1 MACFHAIFYHYFNKY
16 LWRDSKVMKRFFL
29 AFIGA
34 LLITISGS
42 YAGDW
47 SKIKIGTEG
56 AYPPWNGTNAAGELE
71 GAEIDLAADLCA
83 RMNAECELVAQDWDG
98 IIPALQNGK
107 YDAIIAG
114 MSITAER
121 MEVINFS
128 QGYANEP
135 AGFTVLKS
143 SPLGTLKASGKVNM
157 DNLTD
162 TSAGYLES
170 LKSALSGFTV
180 GVQGS
185 TTHENFVKQEL
196 GGSVSMKSYDTQQNM
211 ELDLAAG
218 RIDAALSD
226 KGSMEE
232 FMSTDKGKNLVFV
245 GPDLGGGPFGGGVGV
260 GLRKADTDL
269 LAMFNKAID
278 EARADGTL
286 AKHFSKWFGK
296 DISM

>member
-1 MACFHAIFYHYFNKY
+1 MMIK
-16 LWRDSKVMKRFFL
+16 KFFL
-29 AFIGA
+29 T
-34 LLITISGS
+34 LISVLFVTFSAS

-71 GAEIDLAADLCA
+71 GAEIDLAKDLCA

-114 MSITAER
+114 MSITEER

-135 AGFTVLKS
+135 ASFSVLKS
-143 SPLGTLKASGKVNM
+143 SPLATLQASGKVNM
-157 DNLTD
+157 DAVND
-162 TSAGYLES
+162 TSTVLLDS
-170 LKSALSGFTV
+170 LKSTLAGKVV

-185 TTHENFVKQEL
+185 TTHENFVKQVL
-196 GGSVSMKSYDTQQNM
+196 GDSVTMKSYDTQLNL
-211 ELDLAAG
+211 ELDLIAG
-218 RIDAALSD
+218 RIDALLSD

-232 FMSTDKGKNLVFV
+232 FMATDNGKDVAFI
-245 GPDLGGGPFGGGVGV
+245 GPGLGGGPFGAGVGA

-269 LAMFNKAID
+269 LEMINKAID

-286 AKHFSKWFGK
+286 AEHFIKWFGK
-296 DISM
+296 DITM

>member
-1 MACFHAIFYHYFNKY
+1 MI
-16 LWRDSKVMKRFFL
+16 KRSFL
-29 AFIGA
+29 TLVTF
-34 LLITISGS
+34 LLMTISFA

-56 AYPPWNGTNAAGELE
+56 AYPPWNGMNAAGELE
-71 GAEIDLAADLCA
+71 GAEIDLVFDLCK

-107 YDAIIAG
+107 YDAIMAG

-135 AGFTVLKS
+135 ASFSVLKS
-143 SPLGTLKASGKVNM
+143 SPLASLKFSGKVNM
-157 DNLTD
+157 DALD
-162 TSAGYLES
+162 GKSKKLLKS
-170 LKSALSGFTV
+170 LKKTLKGATV

-185 TTHENFVKQEL
+185 TTHENFVKQVL
-196 GGSVSMKSYDTQQNM
+196 GDTVTMKSYDTQENL
-211 ELDLAAG
+211 ELDLSVG

-226 KGSMEE
+226 QGSMEK
-232 FMSTDKGKNLVFV
+232 FMESAKGKDIAFI
-245 GPDLGGGPFGGGVGV
+245 GPGLGGGPFGGGVGV

-269 LAMFNKAID
+269 LEMFNKAID
-278 EARADGTL
+278 GARADGTL
-286 AKHFSKWFGK
+286 AKHFTKWFGK

>member
-1 MACFHAIFYHYFNKY
+1 MI
-16 LWRDSKVMKRFFL
+16 KRSFL
-29 AFIGA
+29 TLVTF
-34 LLITISGS
+34 LLMTISFA

-71 GAEIDLAADLCA
+71 GAEIDLVFDLCK
-83 RMNAECELVAQDWDG
+83 RMKAECELVAQDWDG

-107 YDAIIAG
+107 YDAIMAG

-135 AGFTVLKS
+135 ASFSVLKS
-143 SPLGTLKASGKVNM
+143 SPLASLKFSGKVNM
-157 DNLTD
+157 DALD
-162 TSAGYLES
+162 GKSKKLLKS
-170 LKSALSGFTV
+170 LKKTLKGATV

-185 TTHENFVKQEL
+185 TTHENFVKQVL
-196 GGSVSMKSYDTQQNM
+196 GDTVTMKSYDTQENL
-211 ELDLAAG
+211 ELDLSVG

-226 KGSMEE
+226 QGSMEK
-232 FMSTDKGKNLVFV
+232 FMESDNGKNIAFI
-245 GPDLGGGPFGGGVGV
+245 GPGLGGGPFGGGVGV

-269 LAMFNKAID
+269 LKMFNKAID
-278 EARADGTL
+278 EARADGSL

>member
-1 MACFHAIFYHYFNKY
+1 MI
-16 LWRDSKVMKRFFL
+16 KRSFL
-29 AFIGA
+29 TLVTF
-34 LLITISGS
+34 LLMTISFA

-71 GAEIDLAADLCA
+71 GAEIDLVFDLCK
-83 RMNAECELVAQDWDG
+83 RMKAECELVAQDWDG

-107 YDAIIAG
+107 YDAIMAG

-135 AGFTVLKS
+135 ASFSVLKS
-143 SPLGTLKASGKVNM
+143 SPLASLKFSGKVNM
-157 DNLTD
+157 DALD
-162 TSAGYLES
+162 GKSKKLLKS
-170 LKSALSGFTV
+170 LKKTLKGATV

-185 TTHENFVKQEL
+185 TTHENFVKQVL
-196 GGSVSMKSYDTQQNM
+196 GDTVTMKSYDTQENL
-211 ELDLAAG
+211 ELDLSVG

-226 KGSMEE
+226 QGSMEK
-232 FMSTDKGKNLVFV
+232 FMESDNGKDIVFI
-245 GPDLGGGPFGGGVGV
+245 GPGLGGGPFGGGVGV

-269 LAMFNKAID
+269 LEMFNKAID
-278 EARADGTL
+278 GARADGTL
-286 AKHFSKWFGK
+286 AEHFTKWFGK

>member
-1 MACFHAIFYHYFNKY
+1 M
-16 LWRDSKVMKRFFL
+16 MKRFFL
-29 AFIGA
+29 TLFSA
-34 LLITISGS
+34 LFMTISAS

-71 GAEIDLAADLCA
+71 GAEIDLARDLCA

-135 AGFTVLKS
+135 ASFSVLKS
-143 SPLGTLKASGKVNM
+143 SPLASLQSSGKVNM
-157 DNLTD
+157 DALDD
-162 TSAGYLES
+162 TSSALLDS
-170 LKSALSGFTV
+170 LKSTLSGAVV

-185 TTHENFVKQEL
+185 TTHENFVKQVL
-196 GGSVSMKSYDTQQNM
+196 GDSVTMKSYDTQLNL
-211 ELDLAAG
+211 ELDLIAG
-218 RIDAALSD
+218 RIDALLSD

-232 FMSTDKGKNLVFV
+232 FMATDNGKDVAFI
-245 GPDLGGGPFGGGVGV
+245 GPGLGGGPFGAGVGA

-269 LAMFNKAID
+269 LEMINKAID

-286 AKHFSKWFGK
+286 AEHFIKWFGK

>member
-1 MACFHAIFYHYFNKY
+1 MKIF
-16 LWRDSKVMKRFFL
+16 LLTLVSIIL
-29 AFIGA
+29 AT
-34 LLITISGS
+34 ITVS

-135 AGFTVLKS
+135 ASFSVLKS
-143 SPLGTLKASGKVNM
+143 SPLAALGSSGKVNM
-157 DNLTD
+157 DALND
-162 TSAGYLES
+162 TS
-170 LKSALSGFTV
+170 SALLDALKETLNGNVV

-185 TTHENFVKQEL
+185 TTHENFVKQVL
-196 GGSVSMKSYDTQQNM
+196 GDSVTMKSYDTQQNM

-218 RIDAALSD
+218 RIDAALCD
-226 KGSMEE
+226 QGSMEA
-232 FMSTDKGKNLVFV
+232 FMETDGGQDVTFI
-245 GPDLGGGPFGGGVGV
+245 GPGLGGGPFGGGVGV

-269 LAMFNKAID
+269 LEMMNKAID

-286 AKHFSKWFGK
+286 AEHFSKWFGK

>member
-1 MACFHAIFYHYFNKY
+1 MMI
-16 LWRDSKVMKRFFL
+16 KRFFL
-29 AFIGA
+29 T
-34 LLITISGS
+34 LISVLFVIFSAS
-42 YAGDW
+42 YADDW

-71 GAEIDLAADLCA
+71 GAEIDLAKDLCA

-114 MSITAER
+114 MSITDER
-121 MEVINFS
+121 MKVINFS

-135 AGFTVLKS
+135 ASFSVLKS
-143 SPLGTLKASGKVNM
+143 SPLATLQSAGKVNM
-157 DNLTD
+157 DALD
-162 TSAGYLES
+162 STSSALLDS
-170 LKSALSGFTV
+170 LKSTLSGKVV

-185 TTHENFVKQEL
+185 TTHENFVKQVL
-196 GGSVSMKSYDTQQNM
+196 GDSVTMKSYDTQLNL
-211 ELDLAAG
+211 ELDLIAG
-218 RIDAALSD
+218 RIDALLSD

-232 FMSTDKGKNLVFV
+232 FMATDNGKDVAFI
-245 GPDLGGGPFGGGVGV
+245 GPGLGGGPFGAGVGA

-269 LAMFNKAID
+269 LEMINKAID

-286 AKHFSKWFGK
+286 AEHFTKWFGK

>member
-1 MACFHAIFYHYFNKY
+1 MEVLVKKFNF
-16 LWRDSKVMKRFFL
+16 LLTILIALGVSTL
-29 AFIGA
+29 AF
-34 LLITISGS
+34 
-42 YAGDW
+42 AGDW

-114 MSITAER
+114 MSITSER

-135 AGFTVLKS
+135 ASFSVLKS
-143 SPLGTLKASGKVNM
+143 SPLAALGSSGKVNM
-157 DNLTD
+157 DALND
-162 TSAGYLES
+162 TS
-170 LKSALSGFTV
+170 SALLDALKETLNGNVV

-185 TTHENFVKQEL
+185 TTHENFVKQVL
-196 GGSVSMKSYDTQQNM
+196 GDSVTMKSYDTQQNM

-218 RIDAALSD
+218 RIDAALCD
-226 KGSMEE
+226 QGSMEA
-232 FMSTDKGKNLVFV
+232 FMATDGGQNVAFI
-245 GPDLGGGPFGGGVGV
+245 GPGLGGGPFGGGVGV

-269 LAMFNKAID
+269 LEMMNKAID

-286 AKHFSKWFGK
+286 AEHFSKWFGK

>member
-1 MACFHAIFYHYFNKY
+1 MI
-16 LWRDSKVMKRFFL
+16 RRFFL
-29 AFIGA
+29 TFSAF
-34 LLITISGS
+34 LLMTISAS

-56 AYPPWNGTNAAGELE
+56 AYPPWNGTNASGALE
-71 GAEIDLAADLCA
+71 GAEIDLAMDLCA

-107 YDAIIAG
+107 YDAIMAG

-135 AGFTVLKS
+135 ASFSVLKS
-143 SPLGTLKASGKVNM
+143 SKLAALKSGGKVNM
-157 DNLTD
+157 DALNS
-162 TSAGYLES
+162 TSTALLDS
-170 LKSALSGFTV
+170 LKSTLKGSVV

-185 TTHENFVKQEL
+185 TTHENFVKQVL
-196 GGSVSMKSYDTQQNM
+196 GDLVTMKSYDTQENL
-211 ELDLAAG
+211 ELDLSVG

-226 KGSMEE
+226 QGSMEK
-232 FMSTDKGKNLVFV
+232 FMESDKGKNIAFI
-245 GPDLGGGPFGGGVGV
+245 GPGLGGGTFGGGVGV

-269 LAMFNKAID
+269 LGMFNKAID
-278 EARADGTL
+278 EARADGSL
-286 AKHFSKWFGK
+286 EKHFSKWFGK

>member
-1 MACFHAIFYHYFNKY
+1 
-16 LWRDSKVMKRFFL
+16 MK
-29 AFIGA
+29 IS
-34 LLITISGS
+34 LLTLVSILLSMITVS
-42 YAGDW
+42 YAGEW
-47 SKIKIGTEG
+47 SKIRIGTEG

-135 AGFTVLKS
+135 ASFSVLKS
-143 SPLGTLKASGKVNM
+143 SPLASLGASGKVNM
-157 DNLTD
+157 DVLND
-162 TSAGYLES
+162 TSSALLAS
-170 LKSALSGFTV
+170 LKETLNGNVV

-185 TTHENFVKQEL
+185 TTHENFVKQVL
-196 GGSVSMKSYDTQQNM
+196 GDSVTMKSYDTQQNM

-218 RIDAALSD
+218 RIDAALCD
-226 KGSMEE
+226 QGSMEA
-232 FMSTDKGKNLVFV
+232 FMETDGGKDVIFI
-245 GPDLGGGPFGGGVGV
+245 GPGLGGGPFGGGVGV

-269 LAMFNKAID
+269 LEMINKAID

-286 AKHFSKWFGK
+286 AEHFTKWFGK

>member
-1 MACFHAIFYHYFNKY
+1 MEVLVKKFNF
-16 LWRDSKVMKRFFL
+16 LLTILIALGVSTL
-29 AFIGA
+29 AF
-34 LLITISGS
+34 
-42 YAGDW
+42 AGDW

-114 MSITAER
+114 MSITSER

-135 AGFTVLKS
+135 ASFSVLKS
-143 SPLGTLKASGKVNM
+143 SPLAALGSSGKVNM
-157 DNLTD
+157 DALND
-162 TSAGYLES
+162 TSSALLDS
-170 LKSALSGFTV
+170 LKETLNGNVV

-185 TTHENFVKQEL
+185 TTHENFVKQVL
-196 GGSVSMKSYDTQQNM
+196 GDSVTMKSYDTQQNM

-218 RIDAALSD
+218 RIDAALCD
-226 KGSMEE
+226 QGSMEA
-232 FMSTDKGKNLVFV
+232 FMETDGGQDVTFI
-245 GPDLGGGPFGGGVGV
+245 GPGLGGGPFGGGVGV

-269 LAMFNKAID
+269 LEMMNKAID

-286 AKHFSKWFGK
+286 AEHFSKWFGK

>member
-1 MACFHAIFYHYFNKY
+1 M
-16 LWRDSKVMKRFFL
+16 MKRFFL
-29 AFIGA
+29 TLISV
-34 LLITISGS
+34 LLTVSAS

-71 GAEIDLAADLCA
+71 GAEIDLVADLCA

-114 MSITAER
+114 MSITEER
-121 MEVINFS
+121 MKVINFS

-135 AGFTVLKS
+135 ASFSVLKS
-143 SPLGTLKASGKVNM
+143 SPLATLQSAGKVNM
-157 DNLTD
+157 DALDD
-162 TSAGYLES
+162 TSSALLDS
-170 LKSALSGFTV
+170 LKSTLAGKVV

-185 TTHENFVKQEL
+185 TTHENFVKQVL
-196 GGSVSMKSYDTQQNM
+196 GDSVTMKSYDTQLNL
-211 ELDLAAG
+211 ELDLIAG
-218 RIDAALSD
+218 RIDALLSD

-232 FMSTDKGKNLVFV
+232 FMATDNGKDVAFI
-245 GPDLGGGPFGGGVGV
+245 GPGLGGVPFGAGVGA

-269 LAMFNKAID
+269 LEMINKAID
-278 EARADGTL
+278 EASADGTL
-286 AKHFSKWFGK
+286 AKHFIKWFGK

>member
-1 MACFHAIFYHYFNKY
+1 MEVLVKKFNF
-16 LWRDSKVMKRFFL
+16 LLTMLITLGLSTL
-29 AFIGA
+29 AF
-34 LLITISGS
+34 
-42 YAGDW
+42 AGDW

-135 AGFTVLKS
+135 ASFSVLKS
-143 SPLGTLKASGKVNM
+143 SPLAALGSSGKVNM
-157 DNLTD
+157 DALND
-162 TSAGYLES
+162 TSSALLDS
-170 LKSALSGFTV
+170 LKETLNGHTV

-185 TTHENFVKQEL
+185 TTHENFVKQVL
-196 GGSVSMKSYDTQQNM
+196 GDSVTMKSYDTQQNM

-218 RIDAALSD
+218 RIDAALCD
-226 KGSMEE
+226 QGSMEA
-232 FMSTDKGKNLVFV
+232 FMATDGGQNVAFI
-245 GPDLGGGPFGGGVGV
+245 GPGLGGGPFGGGVGV

-269 LAMFNKAID
+269 LEMINKAID

-286 AKHFSKWFGK
+286 AEHFSTWFGK

>member
-1 MACFHAIFYHYFNKY
+1 MIKK
-16 LWRDSKVMKRFFL
+16 SFL
-29 AFIGA
+29 T
-34 LLITISGS
+34 LITFLLMTISVS

-71 GAEIDLAADLCA
+71 GAEIDLAFDLCK
-83 RMNAECELVAQDWDG
+83 RMKAECELVAQDWDG

-135 AGFTVLKS
+135 ASFSVLKS
-143 SPLGTLKASGKVNM
+143 SKLAALKAGGKVNM
-157 DNLTD
+157 DALD
-162 TSAGYLES
+162 GTSTALLDS
-170 LKSALSGFTV
+170 LKKTLKGTTV
-180 GVQGS
+180 GVQGA
-185 TTHENFVKQEL
+185 TTHENFVKQVL
-196 GGSVSMKSYDTQQNM
+196 GDSVTMKSYDTQENL
-211 ELDLAAG
+211 ELDLSIG

-226 KGSMEE
+226 QGSMEK
-232 FMSTDKGKNLVFV
+232 FMESDKGKEIAFI
-245 GPDLGGGPFGGGVGV
+245 GPGLGGGPFGGGVGV

-269 LAMFNKAID
+269 LEMFNKAID
-278 EARADGTL
+278 GARADGTL
-286 AKHFSKWFGK
+286 AKHFTKWFGK

>member
-1 MACFHAIFYHYFNKY
+1 MI
-16 LWRDSKVMKRFFL
+16 KRSFL
-29 AFIGA
+29 TLVTF
-34 LLITISGS
+34 LLMTISFA

-71 GAEIDLAADLCA
+71 GAEIDLVFDLCK
-83 RMNAECELVAQDWDG
+83 RMKAECELVAQDWDG

-107 YDAIIAG
+107 YDAIMAG

-135 AGFTVLKS
+135 ASFSVLKS
-143 SPLGTLKASGKVNM
+143 SPLASLKFSGKVNM
-157 DNLTD
+157 DALD
-162 TSAGYLES
+162 GKSKKLLKS
-170 LKSALSGFTV
+170 LKKTLKGATV

-185 TTHENFVKQEL
+185 TTHENFVKQVL
-196 GGSVSMKSYDTQQNM
+196 GDTVTMKSYDTQENL
-211 ELDLAAG
+211 ELDLSVG

-226 KGSMEE
+226 QGSMEK
-232 FMSTDKGKNLVFV
+232 FMESDNGKNIAFI
-245 GPDLGGGPFGGGVGV
+245 GPGLGGGPFGGGVGV

-269 LAMFNKAID
+269 LEMFNKAID
-278 EARADGTL
+278 AARADGTL
-286 AKHFSKWFGK
+286 AEHFTKWFGK

>member
-1 MACFHAIFYHYFNKY
+1 MKKYF
-16 LWRDSKVMKRFFL
+16 LTLIAFL
-29 AFIGA
+29 
-34 LLITISGS
+34 LMTISAA

-71 GAEIDLAADLCA
+71 GAEIDLVRDLCT

-135 AGFTVLKS
+135 ASFSVLKS
-143 SPLGTLKASGKVNM
+143 SKLAALKAGGKVNM
-157 DNLTD
+157 DALD
-162 TSAGYLES
+162 GTSTALLDS
-170 LKSALSGFTV
+170 LKKTLKGTTV
-180 GVQGS
+180 GVQGA
-185 TTHENFVKQEL
+185 TTHENFVKQVL
-196 GGSVSMKSYDTQQNM
+196 GDSVTMKSYDTQENL
-211 ELDLAAG
+211 ELDLSIG

-226 KGSMEE
+226 QGSMEK
-232 FMSTDKGKNLVFV
+232 FMESDKGKEIAFI
-245 GPDLGGGPFGGGVGV
+245 GPGLGGGSFGGGVGV

-269 LAMFNKAID
+269 LKMFNRAID

-286 AKHFSKWFGK
+286 AEHFTKWFGK

>member
-1 MACFHAIFYHYFNKY
+1 MMI
-16 LWRDSKVMKRFFL
+16 KRFFL
-29 AFIGA
+29 TLKSVLFLTFSA
-34 LLITISGS
+34 S

-71 GAEIDLAADLCA
+71 GAEIDLAKDLCA

-114 MSITAER
+114 MSITDER
-121 MEVINFS
+121 MKVINFS

-135 AGFTVLKS
+135 ASFSVLKS
-143 SPLGTLKASGKVNM
+143 SPLATLQSAGKVNM
-157 DNLTD
+157 DALD
-162 TSAGYLES
+162 GTSSALLDS
-170 LKSALSGFTV
+170 LKSTLSGKVV

-185 TTHENFVKQEL
+185 TTHENFVKQVL
-196 GGSVSMKSYDTQQNM
+196 GDSVTMKSYDTQQNL
-211 ELDLAAG
+211 ELDLTAG

-232 FMSTDKGKNLVFV
+232 FMSTDKGQDIAFI
-245 GPDLGGGPFGGGVGV
+245 GPGLGGGPFGAGVGA

-269 LAMFNKAID
+269 LEMINKAID

-286 AKHFSKWFGK
+286 AKHFIKWFGK

>member
-1 MACFHAIFYHYFNKY
+1 MI
-16 LWRDSKVMKRFFL
+16 RRFFL
-29 AFIGA
+29 TFSAF
-34 LLITISGS
+34 LLLTISAS

-56 AYPPWNGTNAAGELE
+56 AYPPWNGTNASGALE
-71 GAEIDLAADLCA
+71 GAEIALAMDLCA

-107 YDAIIAG
+107 YDAIMAG

-135 AGFTVLKS
+135 ASFSVLKS
-143 SPLGTLKASGKVNM
+143 SKLAALKSGGKVNM
-157 DNLTD
+157 DALN
-162 TSAGYLES
+162 SASTALLDS
-170 LKSALSGFTV
+170 LKSTLKGSVV

-185 TTHENFVKQEL
+185 TTHENFVKQVL
-196 GGSVSMKSYDTQQNM
+196 GDSVTMKSYDTQENL
-211 ELDLAAG
+211 ELDLSVG

-226 KGSMEE
+226 QGSMEK
-232 FMSTDKGKNLVFV
+232 FMESDKGKNIAFI
-245 GPDLGGGPFGGGVGV
+245 GPGLGGGSFGGGVGV

-269 LAMFNKAID
+269 LEKFNKAID
-278 EARADGTL
+278 EARADGSL

>member
-1 MACFHAIFYHYFNKY
+1 MEVLVKKFNF
-16 LWRDSKVMKRFFL
+16 LLTILIALGVSTL
-29 AFIGA
+29 AF
-34 LLITISGS
+34 
-42 YAGDW
+42 AGDW

-135 AGFTVLKS
+135 ASFSVLKS
-143 SPLGTLKASGKVNM
+143 SPLAALGSSGKVNM
-157 DNLTD
+157 DALND
-162 TSAGYLES
+162 TS
-170 LKSALSGFTV
+170 SALLDALKETLNGNVV

-185 TTHENFVKQEL
+185 TTHENFVKQVL
-196 GGSVSMKSYDTQQNM
+196 GDSVTMKSYDTQQNM

-218 RIDAALSD
+218 RIDAALCD
-226 KGSMEE
+226 QGSMEA
-232 FMSTDKGKNLVFV
+232 FMETDGGQDVTFI
-245 GPDLGGGPFGGGVGV
+245 GPGLGGGPFGGGVGV

-269 LAMFNKAID
+269 LEMMNKAID

-286 AKHFSKWFGK
+286 AEHVSKWFGK

>member
-1 MACFHAIFYHYFNKY
+1 MI
-16 LWRDSKVMKRFFL
+16 KRSFL
-29 AFIGA
+29 TLVTF
-34 LLITISGS
+34 LLMTISFA

-56 AYPPWNGTNAAGELE
+56 AYPPWNGMNAAGELE
-71 GAEIDLAADLCA
+71 GAEIDLVFDLCK
-83 RMNAECELVAQDWDG
+83 RMKAECELVAQDWDG

-107 YDAIIAG
+107 YDAIMAG

-135 AGFTVLKS
+135 ASFSVLKS
-143 SPLGTLKASGKVNM
+143 SPLASLKFSGKVNM
-157 DNLTD
+157 DALD
-162 TSAGYLES
+162 GKSKKLLKS
-170 LKSALSGFTV
+170 LKKTLKGATV

-185 TTHENFVKQEL
+185 TTHENFVKQVL
-196 GGSVSMKSYDTQQNM
+196 GDTVTMKSYDTQENL
-211 ELDLAAG
+211 ELDLSVG

-226 KGSMEE
+226 QGSMEK
-232 FMSTDKGKNLVFV
+232 FMESAKGKEIAFI
-245 GPDLGGGPFGGGVGV
+245 GPGLGGGPFGGGVGV

-269 LAMFNKAID
+269 LEMFNKAID
-278 EARADGTL
+278 GARADGTL
-286 AKHFSKWFGK
+286 AKHFTKWFGK

>member
-1 MACFHAIFYHYFNKY
+1 MIKK
-16 LWRDSKVMKRFFL
+16 SFL
-29 AFIGA
+29 T
-34 LLITISGS
+34 LITFLLMTISVS

-71 GAEIDLAADLCA
+71 GAEIDLVFDLCK
-83 RMNAECELVAQDWDG
+83 RMKAECELVAQDWDG

-107 YDAIIAG
+107 YDAIMAG

-135 AGFTVLKS
+135 ASFSVLKS
-143 SPLGTLKASGKVNM
+143 SPLASLKFSGKVNM
-157 DNLTD
+157 DALD
-162 TSAGYLES
+162 GKSKKLLKS
-170 LKSALSGFTV
+170 LKKTLKGATV

-185 TTHENFVKQEL
+185 TTHENFVKQVL
-196 GGSVSMKSYDTQQNM
+196 GDSVTMKSYDTQENL
-211 ELDLAAG
+211 ELDLSVG

-226 KGSMEE
+226 QGSMEK
-232 FMSTDKGKNLVFV
+232 FMESENGKDIVFI
-245 GPDLGGGPFGGGVGV
+245 GPGLGGGPFGEGVGV
-260 GLRKADTDL
+260 GLRKSDTDL
-269 LAMFNKAID
+269 LKMFNKAID
-278 EARADGTL
+278 SARADGTL
-286 AKHFSKWFGK
+286 AEHFTKWFGK

>member
-1 MACFHAIFYHYFNKY
+1 MKKFNF
-16 LWRDSKVMKRFFL
+16 LLTMLIALGLSTL
-29 AFIGA
+29 AF
-34 LLITISGS
+34 
-42 YAGDW
+42 AGDW

-135 AGFTVLKS
+135 ASFSVLKS
-143 SPLGTLKASGKVNM
+143 SPLAALGSSGKVNM
-157 DNLTD
+157 DALND
-162 TSAGYLES
+162 TSSALLNS
-170 LKSALSGFTV
+170 LKETLNGHVV

-185 TTHENFVKQEL
+185 TTHENFVKQVL
-196 GGSVSMKSYDTQQNM
+196 GDSVTMKSYDTQQNM

-218 RIDAALSD
+218 RIDAALCD
-226 KGSMEE
+226 QGSMEA
-232 FMSTDKGKNLVFV
+232 FMATDGGQNVAFI
-245 GPDLGGGPFGGGVGV
+245 GPGLGGGPFGGGVGV

-269 LAMFNKAID
+269 LEMINKAID

-286 AKHFSKWFGK
+286 AEHFSTWFGK

>member
-1 MACFHAIFYHYFNKY
+1 MI
-16 LWRDSKVMKRFFL
+16 KRSFL
-29 AFIGA
+29 TFITF
-34 LLITISGS
+34 LLMTISAS

-71 GAEIDLAADLCA
+71 GAEIDLALDLCA

-135 AGFTVLKS
+135 ASFSVLMSSKLAALKS
-143 SPLGTLKASGKVNM
+143 GGKVNM
-157 DNLTD
+157 DALD
-162 TSAGYLES
+162 GTSTALLES
-170 LKSALSGFTV
+170 LKSTLKGSVV

-185 TTHENFVKQEL
+185 TTHENFVKQAL
-196 GGSVSMKSYDTQQNM
+196 GDSVTMKSYDTQENL
-211 ELDLAAG
+211 ELDLSVG

-226 KGSMEE
+226 QGSMEK
-232 FMSTDKGKNLVFV
+232 FMESEKGKNIAFI
-245 GPDLGGGPFGGGVGV
+245 GPGLGGGSFGGGVGV

-269 LAMFNKAID
+269 LKMFNKAID
-278 EARADGTL
+278 EARADGSL

>member
-1 MACFHAIFYHYFNKY
+1 MEVLVKKFNF
-16 LWRDSKVMKRFFL
+16 LLTILIALGVSTL
-29 AFIGA
+29 AF
-34 LLITISGS
+34 
-42 YAGDW
+42 AGDW

-135 AGFTVLKS
+135 ASFSVLKS
-143 SPLGTLKASGKVNM
+143 SPLAALGSSGKVNM
-157 DNLTD
+157 DALND
-162 TSAGYLES
+162 TSSALLNS
-170 LKSALSGFTV
+170 LKETLNGHVV

-185 TTHENFVKQEL
+185 TTHENFVKQVL
-196 GGSVSMKSYDTQQNM
+196 GDSVTMKSYDTQQNM

-218 RIDAALSD
+218 RIDAALCD
-226 KGSMEE
+226 QGSMEA
-232 FMSTDKGKNLVFV
+232 FMATDGGQNVAFI
-245 GPDLGGGPFGGGVGV
+245 GPGLGGGPFGGGVGV

-269 LAMFNKAID
+269 LEMINKAID

-286 AKHFSKWFGK
+286 AEHFSTWFGK

>member
-1 MACFHAIFYHYFNKY
+1 MEVLVKKFNF
-16 LWRDSKVMKRFFL
+16 LLTILIALGVSTL
-29 AFIGA
+29 AF
-34 LLITISGS
+34 
-42 YAGDW
+42 AGDW

-135 AGFTVLKS
+135 ASFSVLKS
-143 SPLGTLKASGKVNM
+143 SPLAALGSSGKVNM
-157 DNLTD
+157 DALND
-162 TSAGYLES
+162 TS
-170 LKSALSGFTV
+170 SALLDALKETLNGNVV

-185 TTHENFVKQEL
+185 TTHENFVKQVL
-196 GGSVSMKSYDTQQNM
+196 GDSVTMKSYDTQQNM

-226 KGSMEE
+226 QGSMEA
-232 FMSTDKGKNLVFV
+232 FMETDGGQDVTFI
-245 GPDLGGGPFGGGVGV
+245 GPGLGGGPFGGGVGV

-269 LAMFNKAID
+269 LEMMNKAID

-286 AKHFSKWFGK
+286 AEHFSKWFGK